1 MFEHYEIIEINNAK
15 EFFMFGYHNPLF
27 LTEKD
32 YEWINWYAEGAKAV
46 TGPPLSER
54 LQTLAGFYAS
64 FLCRSKRNER
74 FFLEKNNVLYWLKP
88 TEEAMKNVEW

>member
-1 MFEHYEIIEINNAK
+1 MSNQYEIIEINNAK
-15 EFFMFGYHNPLF
+15 EFFTFGYFHPCCV
-27 LTEKD
+27 TEKD
-32 YEWINWYAEGAKAV
+32 YEWINWYAEGPKAL
-46 TGPPLSER
+46 TGHSSER

-88 TEEAMKNVEW
+88 IEEAMKNVEW